1 MTEDEKE
8 HIRDIATRLYEDD
21 EGTICVPFYGKVA
34 KSVSDRGYWVEAA
47 VWVGE
52 DVVHGEQ
59 QTLPDA

>member
-1 MTEDEKE
+1 MRLENEDR
-8 HIRDIATRLYEDD
+8 IRDLAAEIYGE
-21 EGTICVPFYGKVA
+21 EGTLFIPIDAKVTRVGR
-34 KSVSDRGYWVEAA
+34 KGYWVDAV